1 MPPANL
7 HGESTP
13 DFIVPIYIECR
24 FEFIEAFSTGIVL
37 TLFSSCP
44 YLGMLYLIITPP
56 KQGRKVW

>member
-24 FEFIEAFSTGIVL
+24 FEFIEAQICHYIFVKKEIVM
-37 TLFSSCP
+37 FKKGKSWRSNI
-44 YLGMLYLIITPP
+44 LGSVRVA
-56 KQGRKVW
+56 K

>member
-24 FEFIEAFSTGIVL
+24 FEFIEAG
-37 TLFSSCP
+37 
-44 YLGMLYLIITPP
+44 LGTFKVMMRPEMLSPDVVHCL
-56 KQGRKVW
+56 

>member
-24 FEFIEAFSTGIVL
+24 FEFIEA
-37 TLFSSCP
+37 
-44 YLGMLYLIITPP
+44 YDLYLRVISE
-56 KQGRKVW
+56 V

>member
-24 FEFIEAFSTGIVL
+24 FEFIEAAKPSKPIF
-37 TLFSSCP
+37 F
-44 YLGMLYLIITPP
+44 P
-56 KQGRKVW
+56 KVEKSEAN